1 MTLGYAQNDRLTS
14 RERVIR
20 TLNYEIPDRIPVD
33 YMYNPGIDRQL
44 KAHFGLQATDDEGL
58 RQILGVDFRLADA
71 PYTGP
76 PLYEPIP
83 DRKIDPLMGFRT
95 RWVPHETGGYWEY
108 CDFPLAEGDTET
120 AAQWPFPNPDHFD
133 YDVLE
138 AQCKKYED
146 YGIVLGN
153 NGLGTVICR
162 LGFYM
167 GFDQALVSLQLEDPA
182 ALILMDRL
190 LDYQLKHLERMLER
204 VGDRVQLVWM
214 GEDLG
219 TQIAPLIG
227 MNLFDRQILPRHKKF
242 LDVTNA
248 YNLPVMLHTCG
259 CSSWSYEKYIQ
270 AGLRVA
276 DTLQPEIYEM
286 SPRYLKEQFGGRL
299 VFHGCISTRGA
310 VTYGTPEEV
319 EREVRETLEIMMPG
333 GGYCLAPTHRLQD
346 NTPLENAL
354 TMYQVAHQYGHY

>member
-120 AAQWPFPNPDHFD
+120 AAQWPFPNPEHFD
-133 YDVLE
+133 YDALE
-138 AQCKKYED
+138 VPSYAAW
-146 YGIVLGN
+146 
-153 NGLGTVICR
+153 
-162 LGFYM
+162 GF
-167 GFDQALVSLQLEDPA
+167 
-182 ALILMDRL
+182 I
-190 LDYQLKHLERMLER
+190 
-204 VGDRVQLVWM
+204 W
-214 GEDLG
+214 
-219 TQIAPLIG
+219 
-227 MNLFDRQILPRHKKF
+227 
-242 LDVTNA
+242 
-248 YNLPVMLHTCG
+248 
-259 CSSWSYEKYIQ
+259 
-270 AGLRVA
+270 
-276 DTLQPEIYEM
+276 
-286 SPRYLKEQFGGRL
+286 
-299 VFHGCISTRGA
+299 
-310 VTYGTPEEV
+310 
-319 EREVRETLEIMMPG
+319 
-333 GGYCLAPTHRLQD
+333 
-346 NTPLENAL
+346 AL
-354 TMYQVAHQYGHY
+354 TRRSFPYSWRTLPH